1 MQPYPAM
8 LGGNSADDQWVMNC
22 LFDHLAEST
31 CEIRFFVFLHDN
43 QSVDKLFVMATARRS
58 RDESKGV
65 RKPKTEQRTYRFNA
79 QLWSDFEQDCARHLR
94 NPRLVV
100 EALVRHWLD
109 TDDKSR
115 GSIAEHHQNS
125 TGGVAGDE

>member
-1 MQPYPAM
+1 MA
-8 LGGNSADDQWVMNC
+8 SAR
-22 LFDHLAEST
+22 S
-31 CEIRFFVFLHDN
+31 
-43 QSVDKLFVMATARRS
+43 S

-79 QLWSDFEQDCARHLR
+79 QLWSDFEENCAKHLR

-109 TDDKSR
+109 TDDKTR
-115 GSIAEHHQNS
+115 TAIAQHHQKVS
-125 TGGVAGDE
+125 GGLTGDE

>member
-1 MQPYPAM
+1 MH
-8 LGGNSADDQWVMNC
+8 D
-22 LFDHLAEST
+22 
-31 CEIRFFVFLHDN
+31 IKFVDR
-43 QSVDKLFVMATARRS
+43 LFVMATARRS

>member
-1 MQPYPAM
+1 
-8 LGGNSADDQWVMNC
+8 
-22 LFDHLAEST
+22 
-31 CEIRFFVFLHDN
+31 
-43 QSVDKLFVMATARRS
+43 MAAARSS
-58 RDESKGV
+58 RDESKGM

-79 QLWSDFEQDCARHLR
+79 ELWTDFEEDCARHLR

-115 GSIAEHHQNS
+115 TAIAQHHQKWA
-125 TGGVAGDE
+125 GGVPGDE

>member
-1 MQPYPAM
+1 M
-8 LGGNSADDQWVMNC
+8 
-22 LFDHLAEST
+22 ST
-31 CEIRFFVFLHDN
+31 
-43 QSVDKLFVMATARRS
+43 TRRS
-58 RDESKGV
+58 RGESKGV

-79 QLWSDFEQDCARHLR
+79 QLWSDFEEDCARHLR

-115 GSIAEHHQNS
+115 TSMAEHYQKS
-125 TGGVAGDE
+125 TGVAAGDE

>member
-1 MQPYPAM
+1 MY
-8 LGGNSADDQWVMNC
+8 V
-22 LFDHLAEST
+22 HLT
-31 CEIRFFVFLHDN
+31 
-43 QSVDKLFVMATARRS
+43 MATAKPS

-79 QLWSDFEQDCARHLR
+79 KLWAEFEENSAKHLR

-109 TDDKSR
+109 TDDKTR
-115 GSIAEHHQNS
+115 TTIAQHHQKWS
-125 TGGVAGDE
+125 GGVTGDE